1 MSALDKFLHAHG
13 AMRKSGNHW
22 RGSCLACGTS
32 SKSTALSV
40 AEADAGSILVKCFAG
55 GCDADAIAQS
65 VGLQLHDLFPER
77 LSGHHVPGPRRRG
90 LLTANE
96 ALDLLKFEAELTT
109 VAAGNLAAG
118 TALTELDRDR
128 LRQVCARIAS
138 LYAEVHA

>member
-13 AMRKSGNHW
+13 GMRKFGNKY
-22 RGSCLACGTS
+22 RGACLACGS
-32 SKSTALSV
+32 SNKSTLAVSEGTSGAL
-40 AEADAGSILVKCFAG
+40 LVKCFKD
-55 GCDADAIAQS
+55 GCDADAIARS
-65 VGLQLHDLFPER
+65 VGLELQDLFPER

-90 LLTANE
+90 MLSANE